1 MAPAVQID
9 GVASMDFRFTPEE
22 EAFRAKIHAWLE
34 QTTSEVFG
42 RGQDGPGAATASLM
56 DVGDDSRWQRLKQYH
71 QRLYEAGYGALHWPK
86 EYGGGGA
93 TLIEQA
99 IYQDEALSFG
109 MPLYGCNQLAID
121 RIGPTLMFMG
131 TQAQKDRYLPKML
144 TAEEIWCQGYSEPN
158 AGSDLAGLQTRAV
171 VDGDSFVVNGQK
183 VWTSLAHR
191 ADWQVL
197 LVRTD
202 PEAPKHKGI
211 SYLLVDMKSPGITV
225 RPLVQ
230 ITGDAGFNEVFYDN
244 VRVPR
249 ENLVG
254 EINQGWQ
261 VSIATLMYERVS
273 GGTRHPVERT
283 INELLGLAKRV
294 QFDGMP
300 AHRHPYVRQKLAQF
314 AVEARCMRLSR
325 YRSLT
330 SQLKGKIPGPESS
343 FGKLFATELN
353 LRVAMFADELLGP
366 YGTLDKGSLGAVEGG
381 RWTQR
386 TLSARGLTIAA
397 GSSEIQHNIIG
408 ERVLKLPKG

>member
-1 MAPAVQID
+1 M
-9 GVASMDFRFTPEE
+9 
-22 EAFRAKIHAWLE
+22 
-34 QTTSEVFG
+34 
-42 RGQDGPGAATASLM
+42 
-56 DVGDDSRWQRLKQYH
+56 
-71 QRLYEAGYGALHWPK
+71 
-86 EYGGGGA
+86 
-93 TLIEQA
+93 
-99 IYQDEALSFG
+99 LSFG
-109 MPLYGCNQLAID
+109 LPLYGCNQLAID

-131 TQAQKDRYLPKML
+131 TQAQKERYLPKML
-144 TAEEIWCQGYSEPN
+144 TGEEIWCQGYSEPN
-158 AGSDLAGLQTRAV
+158 AGSDLASLQTRAV
-171 VDGDSFVVNGQK
+171 IDGDSFVVNGQK

-211 SYLLVDMKSPGITV
+211 TYLLVDMKSPGITV

-230 ITGDAGFNEVFYDN
+230 VTGEAGFNEVFYDS
-244 VRVPR
+244 VRVPK

-254 EINQGWQ
+254 EVNQGWQ

-283 INELLGLAKRV
+283 INELLELSK
-294 QFDGMP
+294 QIEFDGMS
-300 AHRHPYVRQKLAQF
+300 ANRHPYVRQRLAQF
-314 AVEARCMRLSR
+314 AIEARCLRLSR

-330 SQLKGKIPGPESS
+330 AQLRGKIPGPESS

-353 LRVAMFADELLGP
+353 LRVAMFADELLGS
-366 YGTLDKGSLGAVEGG
+366 YSALDKGSLGAVEGG

-386 TLSARGLTIAA
+386 ALAARGLTIAA

>member
-1 MAPAVQID
+1 
-9 GVASMDFRFTPEE
+9 MDFRFTPEE
-22 EAFRAKIHAWLE
+22 DAFRAKIHAWLE
-34 QTTSEVFG
+34 STTQALYG
-42 RGQDGPGAATASLM
+42 RGQDGLGAGTASLM
-56 DVGDDSRWQRLKQYH
+56 EVGDDSRWQRLRQYH
-71 QRLYEAGYGALHWPK
+71 RHLYDAGYAALHWPRQ
-86 EYGGGGA
+86 YGGGGA

-99 IYQDEALSFG
+99 IYQDEVLSFG
-109 MPLYGCNQLAID
+109 MPLYGCNQLALD
-121 RIGPTLMFMG
+121 RVGPTLMFMG
-131 TQAQKDRYLPKML
+131 TQAQKDRFLPKML
-144 TAEEIWCQGYSEPN
+144 TGEEIWCQGYSEPS
-158 AGSDLAGLQTRAV
+158 AGSDLASLQTRAV
-171 VDGDSFVVNGQK
+171 LDGDSFVVNGQK

-202 PEAPKHKGI
+202 TEAPKHKGI

-225 RPLVQ
+225 RPLMQ

-244 VRVPR
+244 VRVPK

-254 EINQGWQ
+254 EINAGWQ

-273 GGTRHPVERT
+273 GGTRHPVEKT
-283 INELLGLAKRV
+283 ISELLELAKHV
-294 QFDGMP
+294 EFESVA
-300 AHRHPYVRQKLAQF
+300 AHQHPYVRQKLAQL
-314 AVEARCMRLSR
+314 AIEARCLRLSR

-330 SQLKGKIPGPESS
+330 SQLKGKLPGPESS

-366 YGTLDKGSLGAVEGG
+366 YAMLDKGSPGAVESG
-381 RWTQR
+381 RWSQR
-386 TLSARGLTIAA
+386 ILAARGLTIAA

>member
-1 MAPAVQID
+1 
-9 GVASMDFRFTPEE
+9 MDFRFTPEE
-22 EAFRAKIHAWLE
+22 DTFRAKIHAWLE
-34 QTTSEVFG
+34 TTTQEVFD
-42 RGQDGPGAATASLM
+42 RGQDGPGASTASLM
-56 DVGDDSRWQRLKQYH
+56 DVGDDSRWRRLKQYH
-71 QRLYEAGYGALHWPK
+71 RRLYDAGYAALHWPR

-131 TQAQKDRYLPKML
+131 TQAQKDRYLPRML
-144 TAEEIWCQGYSEPN
+144 TGEEIWCQGYSEPN

-202 PEAPKHKGI
+202 TEAPKHKGI

-244 VRVPR
+244 VRVPK

-283 INELLGLAKRV
+283 INELLEPAKQS
-294 QFDGMP
+294 QFEGMA
-300 AHRHPYVRQKLAQF
+300 AHKHPYVRQKLAQF
-314 AVEARCMRLSR
+314 AVEARCLRLSR

-353 LRVAMFADELLGP
+353 LRVAMFADELLGS
-366 YGTLDKGSLGAVEGG
+366 YATLEKGSIGAIEGG
-381 RWTQR
+381 RWSQR

>member
-1 MAPAVQID
+1 
-9 GVASMDFRFTPEE
+9 MDFRYSPEE
-22 EAFRAKIHAWLE
+22 DAFRNRLHSWLE
-34 QTTSEVFG
+34 KTRAEVFG
-42 RGQDGPGAATASLM
+42 RGGEPGGATASLL
-56 DVGDDSRWQRLKQYH
+56 DVGDDSRWKRLLEYH
-71 QRLYEAGYGALHWPK
+71 RRLCDAGYVALHWPK

-93 TLIEQA
+93 TLMEQA
-99 IYQDEALSFG
+99 IYQDEVLSFG
-109 MPLYGCNQLAID
+109 LPLYGANQLAID

-131 TQAQKDRYLPKML
+131 TKEQKDRYLHKML
-144 TAEEIWCQGYSEPN
+144 TGEEIWCQGYSEPN

-171 VDGDSFVVNGQK
+171 VDGDCFVVNGQK

-191 ADWQVL
+191 ADKQVL

-202 PEAPKHKGI
+202 PSAPKHRGI
-211 SYLLVDMKSPGITV
+211 SYLLVDMKSPGIAI

-230 ITGDAGFNEVFYDN
+230 ITGEAGFNEVFYDN
-244 VRVPR
+244 VRVPK

-254 EINQGWQ
+254 ELNQGWQ
-261 VSIATLMYERVS
+261 VSIATLMFERVS

-283 INELLGLAKRV
+283 INELVELARQV
-294 QFDGMP
+294 DFQGVP
-300 AHRHPYVRQKLAQF
+300 AQQHPYVRQKLAAF
-314 AVEARCMRLSR
+314 VSDARCLRLSR

-330 SQLKGKIPGPESS
+330 SQLKGKVPGAESS

-366 YGTLDKGSLGAVEGG
+366 YGLLESDSPGAVESGK
-381 RWTQR
+381 WTHR
-386 TLSARGLTIAA
+386 TLAARGLTIAA